1 MVQVDLITG
10 FLGAGKTTFLRRYAA
25 WWAGQGVKVCVL
37 ENDFGAVNVPFR
49 RNAGSS
55 LQKFDAAVL
64 DVVHRTDDPQARFLL
79 DVMDAQTLFDLL
91 HTVPDVET
99 AGLVGVCFV
108 PDGLLDLVRD
118 VADIAGGLGVD
129 GGIHRTAVGVAQHH
143 HQPTA
148 QMAGSVL
155 DAAQLV
161 VVDDVARQPDDEQLT
176 DARREDVLRDD
187 PGIRTGDD
195 DGVGR
200 LALCPCGHPDTAG

>member
-1 MVQVDLITG
+1 MA
-10 FLGAGKTTFLRRYAA
+10 FFY
-25 WWAGQGVKVCVL
+25 
-37 ENDFGAVNVPFR
+37 
-49 RNAGSS
+49 
-55 LQKFDAAVL
+55 
-64 DVVHRTDDPQARFLL
+64 
-79 DVMDAQTLFDLL
+79 
-91 HTVPDVET
+91 
-99 AGLVGVCFV
+99 
-108 PDGLLDLVRD
+108 LVRD
-118 VADIAGGLGVD
+118 VADIAGGFVVD
-129 GGIHRTAVGVAQHH
+129 GGIHRAAVGMAQHH

-200 LALCPCGHPDTAG
+200 LALRQVDIRIRREISPLPFSAFRYFRLPAASL

>member
-1 MVQVDLITG
+1 M
-10 FLGAGKTTFLRRYAA
+10 
-25 WWAGQGVKVCVL
+25 
-37 ENDFGAVNVPFR
+37 
-49 RNAGSS
+49 
-55 LQKFDAAVL
+55 
-64 DVVHRTDDPQARFLL
+64 VHRTDDPQARFLL
-79 DVMDAQTLFDLL
+79 DVMDAQALFDLL
-91 HTVPDVET
+91 HTVPDIET
-99 AGLVGVCFV
+99 AGLVGVCFI

-118 VADIAGGLGVD
+118 VADIAGGLVVD

-148 QMAGSVL
+148 QMAGRVL

-161 VVDDVARQPDDEQLT
+161 VIDDVARQPDDEQLT

-200 LALCPCGHPDTAG
+200 LALRLGGHPDTAGNIAAPVFRVQVFQIARRQLVDGIGRGADWGLTHCSSLLGEKW